1 MSELHMLVGADAIAK
16 ELGMS
21 RRQVYSLI
29 YSGALPTIKVGG
41 LQAIRKTKLVEWVST
56 LEAA

>member
-16 ELGMS
+16 ELGMP

-29 YSGALPTIKVGG
+29 YSGALPTIKLGN
-41 LQAIRKTKLVEWVST
+41 LQAIRKSKLVEWISA